1 MVANS
6 PLSTWESYYVIVG
19 SSAAALTGLQFV
31 VMALVSGSQRRAG
44 NNEVSTFST
53 PTIVHFTAALL
64 IAAILSAPW
73 QALWPA
79 AIALGVSGAL
89 GIAYALDITRR
100 ARKVTLY
107 QPVLEDWI
115 WHSILPLIAY
125 VALAVAAAALPRNT
139 EPALFAIAGCALL
152 LVFIGIHNAWDTAMY
167 VALVMT
173 QPTQGANAGAS
184 AGSSASASLP
194 STNSA
199 EQSAAQG
206 VTQASQSDR

>member
-79 AIALGVSGAL
+79 AIALGISGAL

>member
-1 MVANS
+1 MVVTS

-73 QALWPA
+73 QALWPP
-79 AIALGVSGAL
+79 AIALGISGLL

-100 ARKVTLY
+100 AHKVTLY
-107 QPVLEDWI
+107 KPVLEDWI
-115 WHSILPLIAY
+115 WQSILPVIAY

>member
-44 NNEVSTFST
+44 TNEVSTFST

-73 QALWPA
+73 PALWQP
-79 AIALGVSGAL
+79 AIALGISGLL
-89 GIAYALDITRR
+89 GIAYVLDVTRR
-100 ARKVTLY
+100 AHKVTLY
-107 QPVLEDWI
+107 KPVLEDWI

-125 VALAVAAAALPRNT
+125 VALTIAAATLSQNPEA
-139 EPALFAIAGCALL
+139 ALFGVAGCALL

-167 VALVMT
+167 VAIVM
-173 QPTQGANAGAS
+173 
-184 AGSSASASLP
+184 
-194 STNSA
+194 
-199 EQSAAQG
+199 
-206 VTQASQSDR
+206 